1 MTVKELI
8 NELDALDPSMLVVIE
23 GRELKSV
30 EWDTFY
36 DESTGDD
43 YQVVNFV
50 LEKKS
55 GDPFAGVALDVI
67 RGLERDLLGGELNEK
82 EKLS

>member
-1 MTVKELI
+1 MTVKELM
-8 NELDALDPSMLVVIE
+8 NELEALDPSMLVVIE
-23 GRELKSV
+23 GRKLKSV

-50 LEKKS
+50 LETPI
-55 GDPFAGVALDVI
+55 GDHFSGVALNVI
-67 RGLERDLLGGELNEK
+67 RGLERELLGGELNGPK
-82 EKLS
+82 KLS